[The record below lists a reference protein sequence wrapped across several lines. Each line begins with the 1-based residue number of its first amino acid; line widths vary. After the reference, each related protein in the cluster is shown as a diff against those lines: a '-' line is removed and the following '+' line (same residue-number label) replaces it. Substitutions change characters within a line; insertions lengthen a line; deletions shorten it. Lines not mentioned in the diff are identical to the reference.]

1 MAAIAIGLLA
11 LCCLSSSASAGGFFG
26 GLIPGT
32 EPHFL
37 KKMNATE
44 WKKVIDDLKVMTE
57 KRNEGTKDFKEGG
70 PGGTDLSTEERQE
83 MKNVMINFMQELRE
97 SETCKNVNKLLDGTR
112 ESNKFKDTMS
122 SYPDD
127 IFTLSGSKR
136 KHDVWENAI
145 GLDGVDF
152 PKREFDGAM
161 DVCTVTEEEFE
172 KLKER

>member
-1 MAAIAIGLLA
+1 MAAIAVVLG
-11 LCCLSSSASAGGFFG
+11 LCCCSSFSAAGGWFG
-26 GLIPGT
+26 GFIPGT
-32 EPHFL
+32 EPHF
-37 KKMNATE
+37 KKEMNATE

-57 KRNEGTKDFKEGG
+57 KRKEEMKDLKEGG

-83 MKNVMINFMQELRE
+83 MKNVVTNFMQELRE

-145 GLDGVDF
+145 GLDDDF
-152 PKREFDGAM
+152 PKRELDNAL
-161 DVCTVTEEEFE
+161 DVCIATDEEFQE
-172 KLKER
+172 FKER